1 MNVKTNLKAGQ
12 TITGSFDHNHIAVAY
27 LPALTTSSN
36 NVFTALTSN
45 SGNGVGNGNSNVVG
59 NAVA

>member
-1 MNVKTNLKAGQ
+1 MNVKTNLKAGS
-12 TITGSFDHNHIAVAY
+12 ITGSFNHNTIAF

-45 SGNGVGNGNSNVVG
+45 TGNGVGNGNVNEVG
-59 NAVA
+59 KRR